1 MQNKISQPKK
11 DKYCMITLNE
21 VSVRVKCIEA
31 ESGLAVTRSEEEEN
45 METYSSKDIGFQVCK
60 MVNFQTSAIQHS
72 SYN

>member
-31 ESGLAVTRSEEEEN
+31 ESGMAVTRS
-45 METYSSKDIGFQVCK
+45 
-60 MVNFQTSAIQHS
+60 
-72 SYN
+72 